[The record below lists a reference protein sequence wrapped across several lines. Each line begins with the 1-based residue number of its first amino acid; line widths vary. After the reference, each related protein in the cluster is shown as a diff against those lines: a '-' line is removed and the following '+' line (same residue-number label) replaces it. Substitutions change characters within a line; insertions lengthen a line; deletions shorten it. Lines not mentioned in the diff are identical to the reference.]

1 MGPLLVGAVVGWGRW
16 ADGSTWLLRALVPA
30 AASAL
35 APAALGDCGACPA
48 AAARSRLLPGVTAGR
63 DGSCGAV
70 APAAWGDFGVGANRG
85 LILCREVNDL
95 IWTPEALAFFDRYF
109 LRFCCANPAVL
120 RSKGVDAPGLRFY
133 SFTSRESIRAQ
144 LIEVPLWRRS
154 PASSSLDWGKQP
166 RLSNCEPAQTYL
178 RGCLH
183 NSRYYVCEVLKGA
196 AGGHDDVCFAFGRNP
211 ACR

>member
-1 MGPLLVGAVVGWGRW
+1 MVTLLRAVCDGAVVGWGRW
-16 ADGSTWLLRALVPA
+16 ADVGGHVAVAGPGSGGG
-30 AASAL
+30 
-35 APAALGDCGACPA
+35 LGA
-48 AAARSRLLPGVTAGR
+48 SRLPPWGTVGR
-63 DGSCGAV
+63 GRQRRRV
-70 APAAWGDFGVGANRG
+70 APAAWGDFGVGTNRG
-85 LILCREVNDL
+85 LILSREVNDL

-120 RSKGVDAPGLRFY
+120 WSKGVDAPGLRFY

-144 LIEVPLWRRS
+144 LIEVPLWRRC

-178 RGCLH
+178 WGCLH

>member
-1 MGPLLVGAVVGWGRW
+1 MVTLLQAACDGAVVGWGRW
-16 ADGSTWLLRALVPA
+16 ADVGARGCCGPRFRRRPRRFAPVAL
-30 AASAL
+30 
-35 APAALGDCGACPA
+35 
-48 AAARSRLLPGVTAGR
+48 
-63 DGSCGAV
+63 
-70 APAAWGDFGVGANRG
+70 GDFGVGTNRG
-85 LILCREVNDL
+85 LILSREVNDL

-120 RSKGVDAPGLRFY
+120 WSKGVDAPGLRFY

-144 LIEVPLWRRS
+144 LIEVPLWRRC

-178 RGCLH
+178 WGCLH